1 MKIILASKSPRRR
14 ELLTQIGLNYECITG
29 EQEEKITSTLP
40 SEAVEYLSSQ
50 KAEEVYDRLS
60 REGKVCDEL
69 LIIGADTVVEKDGSV
84 LGKPADHAAAAR
96 MLSMLSG
103 SEHSVWTGVTL
114 IYAENG
120 NKQKKTFS
128 EETRVEMYPM
138 SSEEIKEYVQTKEPE
153 DKAGSYAIQGIGAKF
168 IKKID
173 GDYNNVVGLP
183 VGRIYQEMK
192 NFKPAEKAVEE
203 NSGDKSAE
211 EPAVQVIE
219 ENIPDT
225 MPDIPWYDKAVFYH
239 IYPLGLCGCA
249 HENTGVCES
258 HFDKLNEW
266 AMHAKRIGC
275 TAIYIGPL
283 FESVGHGYE
292 TTDYKMVDRRLGTNE
307 DFKEFVKNCHANG
320 VRVVVDGVFNHTGR
334 EFFAFKDIRENRER
348 SRYKDWYCHVNFGGN
363 NEYNDGFS
371 YENWGGYNLLAKLNV
386 WNPEVKNYLFD
397 VVRFWVSEFDID
409 GIRLD
414 AADVLDMGFM
424 SELGQVTKELKKDF
438 WLMGEVIHGDY
449 GRWANSDRLH
459 SVTNYELHKG
469 LYSGHND
476 HNYFE
481 IAHTINRLNNLAQGI
496 KLYTF
501 VDNHDVSRIYSKLNN
516 KEHMYDVTM
525 LLYTVPGIPS
535 IYYGS
540 EFAIDGNKG
549 KGSDWNL
556 RPCLEL
562 EDYRGYYEENELLK
576 LIMKLGKLKKQYR
589 ELTDGR
595 YEQVL
600 LTNRQFAFARK
611 LDHTAVITALN
622 NDDSAAELQIP
633 LMYQNASAEYL
644 IAPEGEKDVVIR
656 DNKMILNLPANRG
669 CILYVKA

>member
-1 MKIILASKSPRRR
+1 MKIILASKSPRRK
-14 ELLTQIGLNYECITG
+14 ELLSQVGYTYECVVS
-29 EQEEKITSTLP
+29 EKEENTDAVQP
-40 SEAVEYLSSQ
+40 SDVVKELSQQ
-50 KAEEVYDRLS
+50 KAEDVCAKIEK
-60 REGKVCDEL
+60 EGQMEEDCLV
-69 LIIGADTVVEKDGSV
+69 IGADTIVAKDSEIF
-84 LGKPADHAAAAR
+84 GKPKDTEDAKR
-96 MLSMLSG
+96 MLSALQG
-103 SEHSVWTGVTL
+103 REHSVWTGVTL
-114 IYAENG
+114 IYLRDG
-120 NKQKKTFS
+120 KKKKKVFA
-128 EETRVEMYPM
+128 EETKVHMYSM
-138 SSEEIKEYVQTKEPE
+138 SEQEIEEYIRTKEPE
-153 DKAGSYAIQGIGAKF
+153 DKAGAYAIQGYAAKF

-183 VGRIYQEMK
+183 VARIYQELK
-192 NFKPAEKAVEE
+192 KLTKEDSAVLQ
-203 NSGDKSAE
+203 
-211 EPAVQVIE
+211 VQQTE
-219 ENIPDT
+219 DL
-225 MPDIPWYDKAVFYH
+225 MPDVKWYDKAVFYH

-249 HENTGVCES
+249 HENTGVPEE

-266 AMHAKRIGC
+266 AAHAGNIGC

-292 TTDYKMVDRRLGTNE
+292 TTDYKMVDRRLGTND
-307 DFKEFVKNCHANG
+307 DFKKFVENCHNNG
-320 VRVVVDGVFNHTGR
+320 IKVVVDGVFNQTGR
-334 EFFAFKDIRENRER
+334 EFFAFKDLKENREN
-348 SRYKDWYCHVNFGGN
+348 SGYKDWYCNVNFGGN

-397 VVRFWVSEFDID
+397 VVRFWISEFDID

-424 SELGQVTKELKKDF
+424 SELRQVTMQAKDDF

-449 GRWANSDRLH
+449 SRWANSDRLN

-481 IAHTINRLNNLAQGI
+481 IAHTINRLNQLAQGI

-501 VDNHDVSRIYSKLNN
+501 TDNHDVARIHSKLNN
-516 KEHMYDVTM
+516 KEHIYDVTM

-540 EFAIDGNKG
+540 EFAIDGNKEN
-549 KGSDWNL
+549 GSDWNL

-562 EDYRGYYEENELLK
+562 DDFDEDTELLN
-576 LIMKLGKLKKQYR
+576 LIRRLGILKKEYR
-589 ELTDGR
+589 ELTEGA
-595 YEQVL
+595 YEQMM

-611 LDHTAVITALN
+611 CQDSAVITALN
-622 NDDSAAELQIP
+622 NDEQPAFFELP
-633 LMYQNASAEYL
+633 LMYSNASVQILAG
-644 IAPEGEKDVVIR
+644 PEEGAQVKVQDGKI
-656 DNKMILNLPANRG
+656 KIQLPADRG
-669 CILYVKA
+669 VILHVKS